1 MTELN
6 DHSVV
11 EGILH
16 PPNHI
21 KSLKE
26 EIAYLKTQLQPHD
39 TGHIHTT
46 IATLEHRVKELSRWL
61 IHNY

>member
-11 EGILH
+11 EGISH
-16 PPNHI
+16 VPNHI

-26 EIAYLKTQLQPHD
+26 EIAYLKTQLQPTD
-39 TGHIHTT
+39 TGHIHTAL
-46 IATLEHRVKELSRWL
+46 ATLEHRVRELSRWL